1 MKKGL
6 VSVYDLNDP
15 VTPAVFEEANE
26 PVKVQVNWK
35 NKKQSLREHQWE
47 ALHRKKSTWLTIVD

>member
-1 MKKGL
+1 MTAHNKDGSCLMKKGL

-26 PVKVQVNWK
+26 PVKVQIN
-35 NKKQSLREHQWE
+35 
-47 ALHRKKSTWLTIVD
+47 